1 MATMPTALAIG
12 ARKVDLAA
20 PLKASLDDVGEVGDS
35 AGVDEETGALPAG
48 EAGLAAAGLVAAG
61 LTAALTAGLAAGL
74 AAAGDCVLLLSA
86 PGA

>member
-48 EAGLAAAGLVAAG
+48 EAGLVAAG